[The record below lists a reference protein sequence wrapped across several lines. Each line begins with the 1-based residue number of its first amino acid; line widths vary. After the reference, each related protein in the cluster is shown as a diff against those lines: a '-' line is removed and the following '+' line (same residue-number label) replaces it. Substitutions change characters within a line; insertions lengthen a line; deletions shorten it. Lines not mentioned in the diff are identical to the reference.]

1 MPYYI
6 GYTTLG
12 QREIFFLSQRP
23 TRENTDG
30 RYNRCIGPL
39 TLVGAHYLQ
48 YRMDAGNLE
57 IPKLTGA
64 QLEAEALADQDTH
77 WQDILLSITSQ
88 DDDIDTLE
96 AAEYNPD
103 LHPEAAYPLFLSEE
117 VNHV

>member
-6 GYTTLG
+6 GKMTSG
-12 QREIFFLSQRP
+12 QHEIFFLSRRP

-30 RYNRCIGPL
+30 RYARCIGPL
-39 TLVGAHYLQ
+39 TLIGAHYLQ

-57 IPKLTGA
+57 IPKMTGA
-64 QLEAEALADQDTH
+64 QLEAEALADLDTR

-88 DDDIDTLE
+88 DDDIDALE

-103 LHPEAAYPLFLSEE
+103 LHDAGFPAYASAE
-117 VNHV
+117 VCHV

>member
-6 GYTTLG
+6 GYTPSSN
-12 QREIFFLSQRP
+12 REVFFLSQRP

-30 RYNRCIGPL
+30 RYARCIGPL

-57 IPKLTGA
+57 IPKTTGA
-64 QLEAEALADQDTH
+64 KLEAEALADLDTR

-88 DDDIDTLE
+88 DDDIDALE

-103 LHPEAAYPLFLSEE
+103 LHDTGFPAYASAE
-117 VNHV
+117 VCHV